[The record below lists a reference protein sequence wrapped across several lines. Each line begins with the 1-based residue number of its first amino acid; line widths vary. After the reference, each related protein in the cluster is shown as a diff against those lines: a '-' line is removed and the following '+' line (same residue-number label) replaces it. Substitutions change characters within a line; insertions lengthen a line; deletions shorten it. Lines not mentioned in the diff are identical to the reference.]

1 MAESSFKRNNRFWV
15 TVLAFGVSVPISIK
29 PKPKLDSS
37 LYKMASLSNQLQVL
51 LDFLNFNPNT
61 SVSNRIIDAIKQLKY
76 RGESWYFRQNPN
88 QKK

>member
-29 PKPKLDSS
+29 PKPKLTV
-37 LYKMASLSNQLQVL
+37 LYTKWRLYQIQLQVL

-61 SVSNRIIDAIKQLKY
+61 SVSNRL
-76 RGESWYFRQNPN
+76 SFMP
-88 QKK
+88 

>member
-1 MAESSFKRNNRFWV
+1 
-15 TVLAFGVSVPISIK
+15 LAFGVSVPISIK

-37 LYKMASLSNQLQVL
+37 LYSWRLYQIQLQVL

-76 RGESWYFRQNPN
+76 RESWYFRQNPI
-88 QKK
+88 KVK